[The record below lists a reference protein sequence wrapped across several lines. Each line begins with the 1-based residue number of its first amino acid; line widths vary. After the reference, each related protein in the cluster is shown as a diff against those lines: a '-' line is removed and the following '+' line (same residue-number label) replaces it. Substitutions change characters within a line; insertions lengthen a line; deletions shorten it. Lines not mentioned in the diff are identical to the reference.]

1 MKQMRSLFHAA
12 ITVMCLAAF
21 TYALVLALP
30 DWKSSPEKIQRHQ
43 GPWVY
48 GPTDAK
54 FTIIEYADL
63 ECPYCKEY
71 TPWLKLWVDGQQG
84 VNLQWHHLPLDIH
97 GPNALYEAYL
107 VQCAGK
113 SGGNDAFWKA
123 VDIVFALTAGG
134 GQGFRDTSRLP
145 GNEHGELDGCAQQDS
160 QAKDAV
166 RQDLE
171 AAKQAG
177 IKATPTL
184 VITHNPSGRQLTVEG
199 AADADMLTSAL
210 DMVAVKDP
218 PATAN

>member
-12 ITVMCLAAF
+12 IAVVCLVAF

-30 DWKSSPEKIQRHQ
+30 DWKSSPEKIQQ
-43 GPWVY
+43 YLGPWVY

-71 TPWLKLWVDGQQG
+71 TPWLKLWVDGQKD

-107 VQCAGK
+107 VQCAGQA
-113 SGGNDAFWKA
+113 GGHDAFWKA
-123 VDIVFALTAGG
+123 VDIVFAQTAGG
-134 GQGFRDTSRLP
+134 GQGFKDTSRLP
-145 GNEHGELDGCAQQDS
+145 GNKDGELDSCARQDTDV
-160 QAKDAV
+160 KEAV
-166 RQDLE
+166 RQDIE
-171 AAKQAG
+171 AARQAG

-184 VITHNPSGRQLTVEG
+184 VITHNPSGKKVTVEG
-199 AADADMLTSAL
+199 AADADTLTSAL
-210 DMVAVKDP
+210 DLVAVQDQ
-218 PATAN
+218 PAPAN